1 MSKPE
6 QTMKTL
12 HRKCAGLD
20 VHSAEVAACAR
31 KVIKG
36 KVQHEV
42 RRFETTTAGLLA
54 LMAWL
59 EAEGVT
65 VIAMEATGVYW
76 KPVWH
81 ILEGQFTLVLANAA
95 HVKNLPGRKSDVADA
110 VWLADLLAHGLIR
123 PSMVPPT
130 AVQDLRDLTRT
141 RRQLGRELTQHV
153 QRIQKVLEDANI
165 KLTGLIS
172 DVMGQSGRRIIKAMT
187 GGESDPAALAKLGS
201 TRLKCQPAELIAAL
215 TGRIRPHHRFMLAEH
230 MAMIDAIEARMTR
243 FEAEIEARLLP
254 FRDTVERLSGIPGVS
269 TTAAAVILAEI
280 GFDMSVFPSDG
291 HLLSWAG
298 LVPRMDES
306 AGKKRST
313 RLRKGAC
320 WLKPLLVQC
329 AWAATRKRGCY
340 LSAQFYRLKGQRG
353 PKKAIMA
360 VAASI
365 LQAAYHMIK
374 NGTPYRDLGAGHF
387 AIRDKTK
394 LAASL
399 ARRIAALGYD
409 IQYQQA
415 A

>member
-1 MSKPE
+1 
-6 QTMKTL
+6 MKTL
-12 HRKCAGLD
+12 HRRCAALD
-20 VHSAEVAACAR
+20 VHSAEIVACVR
-31 KVIKG
+31 TVIRSKIH
-36 KVQHEV
+36 HEV

-54 LMAWL
+54 LAAWL

-65 VIAMEATGVYW
+65 IVAMEATGVYW

-81 ILEGQFTLVLANAA
+81 ILEGQFELVLANAA
-95 HVKNLPGRKSDVADA
+95 HVKNLPGRKSDVSDA
-110 VWLADLLAHGLIR
+110 VWLADLLAHGMIR

-130 AVQDLRDLTRT
+130 SVQDLRDLTRT
-141 RRQLGRELTQHV
+141 RRQLGRELTQHT

-165 KLTGLIS
+165 KLTELIS
-172 DVMGQSGRRIIKAMT
+172 DIMGQSGRRIIKAMIA
-187 GGESDPAALAKLGS
+187 GESDAAVLAALGS
-201 TRLKCQPAELIAAL
+201 TRLKCQPGELIAAL

-230 MAMIDAIEARMTR
+230 MAMIEAIEARMTR

-269 TTAAAVILAEI
+269 ATAAAVMLAEI

-298 LVPRMDES
+298 MVPRLDES

-329 AWAATRKRGCY
+329 AWAATRRRNCY
-340 LSAQFYRLKGQRG
+340 LSAQFYRLKAKCG

-374 NGTPYRDLGAGHF
+374 NGTAYRDLGAAHF
-387 AIRDKTK
+387 TVRDKAK
-394 LAASL
+394 LAATL
-399 ARRIAALGYD
+399 ARRIKALGYD
-409 IQYQQA
+409 INYQQA